1 MSLLEKKSHE
11 LQQLVAAQLEQ
22 ICLAQEPLLLYEPVR
37 YVMASGGKRIR
48 PLLVFLAAE
57 AVGGDAGQ
65 AAHVAAAVELLHS
78 FTLVHDDIMDQDDT
92 RRGKPTVHAKW
103 DVGTAILAGDGL
115 VALAYRALLS
125 RPSPRLTEMARAFT
139 EGIVEVCEGQALDKE
154 FETRRT
160 VTMDAYLAMI
170 GKKTACLLAMSC
182 QLGALVGGGDEQ
194 QVAALGSYGRHLGVA
209 FQIQDDLLDLLS
221 PAAVSG
227 KPRGSDLARRKQ
239 TFLMVAAESRMTAA
253 QQQWLAAYLG
263 RPLSNGELDELE
275 AFFRSLGVVA
285 QAEAM
290 VRDELAAAR
299 GALASLTPCEAVEAL
314 AELSQQLAARAA

>member
-1 MSLLEKKSHE
+1 MSLLEKKARE
-11 LQQLVAAQLEQ
+11 LQQLVAAQLEE
-22 ICLAQEPLLLYEPVR
+22 ICRAQEPRLLYEPVR
-37 YVMASGGKRIR
+37 YVLASGGKRIR
-48 PLLVFLAAE
+48 PLLVMLSAE
-57 AVGGDAGQ
+57 AVGGDSRE
-65 AAHVAAAVELLHS
+65 AAHVAAAVELLHT

-92 RRGKPTVHAKW
+92 RRGQPTIHAKW

-125 RPSPRLTEMARAFT
+125 RPSPRLAEMARAFT

-154 FETRRT
+154 FETRPT

-170 GKKTACLLAMSC
+170 GKKTACLLATSC
-182 QLGALVGGGDEQ
+182 HLGALVGGGQEQ
-194 QVAALGSYGRHLGVA
+194 EVTALRTYGRHLGVA

-227 KPRGSDLARRKQ
+227 KPRGSDLAQRKQ
-239 TFLMVAAESRMTAA
+239 SFPLVAAQSRMTAA

-263 RPLSNGELDELE
+263 RPLTAEELNQLE
-275 AFFRSLGVVA
+275 EFFRSLGVVA
-285 QAEAM
+285 QAEAL

-299 GALASLTPCEAVEAL
+299 GALARLRHSEAVEAL
-314 AELSQQLAARAA
+314 AELSQELLTRIA